1 MDLFEQNTDRLL
13 YQPLAERMRPASLS
27 EVIGQPHIT
36 GEKSLLSTSLKEKR
50 IFSFL
55 LWGPPGCGKTSIA
68 RALSNESGYLFVQLS
83 AVLSG
88 VADVRKVLEEAKE
101 KLFKFRKKTVL
112 FVDEIHRFS
121 KSQQDAFLKH
131 VEEGLITLVG
141 ATTENPSFEIISPL
155 LSRLK
160 VFRLNSLEENDIVS
174 VLKKALDDEEKGLKI
189 FGVEADDEV
198 LSMVASAG
206 EGDLRLCLNN
216 LESLVLFCVDSS
228 KKRIEKQDLKAVFG
242 EKTIRYDKSGENH
255 FDLISAFHKSLRGSD
270 PDAALYWMERMLSSG
285 EDPLYIL
292 RRMVAVASEDIG
304 NADPE
309 ALKIAVSAV
318 DAFKFM
324 GLPEGKLAMAQCAVY
339 LATAPKSNRSY
350 LALRKAEKT
359 VKESKAFEVPMHLRN
374 APTKLMKEL
383 GYHKG
388 YQYPHDFEYAF
399 ADQEYLPEE
408 LKGIKFYEPSDF
420 GHEALIKKRLAFWE
434 SRREKTGKK

>member
-1 MDLFEQNTDRLL
+1 LDLFEQNTDKFL

-27 EVIGQPHIT
+27 EVIGQKHIT
-36 GEKSLLSTSLKEKR
+36 GEKSLLITSLKEKR

-68 RALSNESGYLFVQLS
+68 RALSNESGYSFVSLS

-88 VADVRKVLEEAKE
+88 VADLRKVLEEAKE
-101 KLFKFRKKTVL
+101 RLFKFKKKTVL

-160 VFRLNSLEENDIVS
+160 VFKLNPLRENDIVS
-174 VLKKALDDEEKGLKI
+174 ILKKALEDEEKGLKA
-189 FGVEADDEV
+189 FGVEADEEI
-198 LSMVASAG
+198 LAMIASAG

-216 LESLVLFCVDSS
+216 LESLVLFCLDSS
-228 KKRIEKQDLKAVFG
+228 KNKIEKNDLKSVFG
-242 EKTIRYDKSGENH
+242 EKILRYDKSGDNH

-304 NADPE
+304 NADPN
-309 ALKIAVSAV
+309 ALTIAVSAV
-318 DAFKFM
+318 EAFKFM
-324 GLPEGKLAMAQCAVY
+324 GFPEGKLAMVQAAVY
-339 LATAPKSNRSY
+339 LATAPKSNKSY
-350 LALRKAEKT
+350 LALKKAEKA
-359 VKESKAFEVPMHLRN
+359 VRENKAFEVPLHLRN
-374 APTKLMKEL
+374 APTKLMKDL
-383 GYHKG
+383 GYKKN
-388 YQYPHDFEYAF
+388 YQYPHDFEFAF
-399 ADQEYLPEE
+399 ADQEYLPKE

-420 GHEALIKKRLAFWE
+420 GHESLIRKRLAFWE
-434 SRREKTGKK
+434 SKKTNHKK